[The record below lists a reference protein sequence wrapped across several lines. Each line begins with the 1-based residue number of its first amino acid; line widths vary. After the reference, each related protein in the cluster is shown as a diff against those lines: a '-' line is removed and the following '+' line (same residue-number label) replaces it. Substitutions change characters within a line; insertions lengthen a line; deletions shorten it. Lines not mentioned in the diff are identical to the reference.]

1 VEATG
6 LRLAG
11 LRPPAMKILLIS
23 ANTETA
29 PSPVYP
35 IGLDYVAATVSPRH
49 NVKIVDL
56 IENTAIEKLT
66 GLIEDFNPRLI
77 GLSLRN
83 VDNQDAFETKSY
95 VDNYKELISLI
106 RKTTSAAIVL
116 GGSGFTIFPS
126 ALMEALGADY
136 GIVGDGERL
145 LLLLDA
151 IEAKSDP
158 SCIEGVVIRNK
169 PFSGFPD
176 NQDRMFHRSFNVDS
190 PHVRY
195 YLKHGG
201 IFNLQTKRGCPFR
214 CIYCTYPHI
223 DGGNLRLVDPDE
235 VARTARMLQEAGARY
250 LFITDSTFNCSA
262 EHSLSVAKAFIK
274 ARLSIPWGA
283 FFAPFKPMP
292 DYYKIMADA
301 GLTHVEFGTES
312 LSDPVLAAYAKPFR
326 TDDVFSAH
334 KLALNAGLHIAHYL
348 LFGGPGEDQK
358 TIDETLK
365 WADRL
370 EKTIMILF
378 CGIRIYP
385 NTPIHEIAV
394 RDGLITNDQ
403 DLLTPVFYRS
413 PALNMNQIETRLR
426 EHASMRSNWVLGSGN
441 EKTASI
447 VSRLHA
453 RGRCGPLWE
462 KLIA

>member
-1 VEATG
+1 
-6 LRLAG
+6 
-11 LRPPAMKILLIS
+11 MKILLIS
-23 ANTETA
+23 TNTETA

-35 IGLDYVAATVSPRH
+35 VGLDYVAGIVSHRH
-49 NVKIVDL
+49 HVKIVDL
-56 IENTAIEKLT
+56 IEKHGMEKLT

-83 VDNQDAFETKSY
+83 IDNQDAFETRSY
-95 VDNYKELISLI
+95 VDGYKEIISVI
-106 RKTTSAAIVL
+106 RKSTPAEIVL

-126 ALMEALGADY
+126 ELMEALDADY

-145 LLLLDA
+145 ILLLDA
-151 IEAKSDP
+151 IEAQSDTSSIP
-158 SCIEGVVIRNK
+158 GVIVRNK
-169 PFSGFPD
+169 PFVGFPD
-176 NQDRMFHRSFNVDS
+176 NRDLTLHRSFDVNR
-190 PHVRY
+190 PHVLY

-201 IFNLQTKRGCPFR
+201 IFNLQTKRGCPFH

-223 DGGNLRLVDPDE
+223 DGSNLRLVDPDE
-235 VARTARMLQEAGARY
+235 AARTALMLQEAGARY
-250 LFITDSTFNCSA
+250 LFITDSTFNCSVD
-262 EHSLSVAKAFIK
+262 HSLRVAKAFIK

-292 DYYKIMADA
+292 DYYKIMVDA

-312 LSDPVLAAYAKPFR
+312 LCDRVLSAYAKPFFA
-326 TDDVFSAH
+326 DDVFSAH
-334 KLALNAGLHIAHYL
+334 KSASDAGLHIAHYL
-348 LFGGPGEDQK
+348 LFGGPGEDEK

-365 WADRL
+365 RADNL
-370 EKTIMILF
+370 EKTMLILF

-385 NTPIHEIAV
+385 HTTIHKIAV
-394 RDGLITNDQ
+394 REEQITIGQN
-403 DLLTPVFYRS
+403 LLKPVFYRS
-413 PALNMNQIETRLR
+413 PTLNLDRMTNMLR
-426 EHASMRSNWVLGSGN
+426 ERASARSHWVLGSGN

-462 KLIA
+462 KLIS